1 MDKAKNSKIHFFLL
15 FIIVFSNLFF
25 GWSFQ
30 NITIGFVPIIHIL
43 LVLLLINSGFNK
55 SFKIL
60 NELGLSGIFSIYLI
74 YNFIKLLFSFNEYG
88 IIALRDAT
96 FVIDSV
102 FIIVSLSFFSSN
114 EAIISKILKI
124 CFFYCFFF
132 IFFWYVKDSILF
144 LSPKITSPVGS
155 TTNLFFNFS
164 TINITCGFFAFYS
177 YLFLE
182 TKNKKLFFFIFF
194 LIFSLILLPKRMI
207 YLWYVSSFIYLYFI
221 DKKNINLLFKLFIF
235 IIFFYILDLAGVFS
249 GIKIYNF
256 SLFDFFEN
264 HLLST
269 IPSYDISGKDDFF
282 RGTQSTIEWRIKTW
296 SDTISNLTETFY
308 SFLFGMPFGMPLT
321 NLYVADGILTREPHN
336 LYITTLARSGFI
348 GFILFSVLH
357 YKILKIL
364 YLTYKKTLE
373 PQNKRLNNLMI
384 LFSLYVLFIFT
395 GGGISS
401 SILSVTYHSTQLYL
415 FSGIWI
421 SIYFKI
427 LKNENLS
434 NS

>member
-1 MDKAKNSKIHFFLL
+1 MDNTKNIKLYFFALL
-15 FIIVFSNLFF
+15 IIIFSNLFF

-30 NITIGFVPIIHIL
+30 NITIGFVPLIHVL

-60 NELGLSGIFSIYLI
+60 NELGLSGIFLIYLT
-74 YNFIKLLFSFNEYG
+74 YNFIKLLFSFNEHG
-88 IIALRDAT
+88 IIALRDAS

-102 FIIVSLSFFSSN
+102 FILVALTFFLSN
-114 EAIISKILKI
+114 EVIILKILKI

-144 LSPKITSPVGS
+144 LSPKITSPIGS
-155 TTNLFFNFS
+155 ATNLFFNFS

-177 YLFLE
+177 YIFLE

-194 LIFSLILLPKRMI
+194 LIFSLILIPKRMI
-207 YLWYVSSFIYLYFI
+207 YLWYFSSFIYLYLI
-221 DKKNINLLFKLFIF
+221 DKKNINLLFKLLIF
-235 IIFFYILDLAGVFS
+235 IIFFYILDLVGVFS
-249 GIKIYNF
+249 GIKIYDI

-269 IPSYDISGKDDFF
+269 IPGYDITGKDDFF
-282 RGTQSTIEWRIKTW
+282 RGTQSTVEWRIQTW
-296 SDTISNLTETFY
+296 TDTISNLTKTFY
-308 SFLFGMPFGMPLT
+308 SFLFGAPFGVPLT
-321 NLYVADGILTREPHN
+321 NLYLDDGVITREPHN
-336 LYITTLARSGFI
+336 LYITIIARSGFI

-373 PQNKRLNNLMI
+373 IQNKQLNKLMI
-384 LFSLYVLFIFT
+384 LFSVYVLFIFT

-401 SILSVTYHSTQLYL
+401 SILSATYYSTQLYL

-421 SIYFKI
+421 SIYYKI
-427 LKNENLS
+427 LKDENLS

>member
-1 MDKAKNSKIHFFLL
+1 MDNTKNIKLYSFALL
-15 FIIVFSNLFF
+15 VIIFSNLFF

-30 NITIGFVPIIHIL
+30 NITIGFVPLIH
-43 LVLLLINSGFNK
+43 VLLLLLLLNSGFNK

-60 NELGLSGIFSIYLI
+60 NELGLSGIFFIYLT

-88 IIALRDAT
+88 IIALRDAS

-102 FIIVSLSFFSSN
+102 FILVSLSFFSSN
-114 EAIISKILKI
+114 EVIISKILKI

-144 LSPKITSPVGS
+144 LSPKITSPGGS

-235 IIFFYILDLAGVFS
+235 IIFFYILDLTGVFS
-249 GIKIYNF
+249 GIKIYNL

-269 IPSYDISGKDDFF
+269 IPSYDISGKDDLF
-282 RGTQSTIEWRIKTW
+282 RGTQSTIEWRIQTW

-364 YLTYKKTLE
+364 YLTYKKTLK
-373 PQNKRLNNLMI
+373 PQNKQLNNLMI